1 MDAHNE
7 NGNLKNYCDV
17 KLLKV
22 KEMHNR
28 CEFNNISEING
39 FRPSERIKKGEKVIQ
54 SSLFLIAHEGP

>member
-17 KLLKV
+17 NLLKV

-28 CEFNNISEING
+28 CEFNNISETNG
-39 FRPSERIKKGEKVIQ
+39 FRPSERIKKGDKVIQ
-54 SSLFLIAHEGP
+54 SSLFLIAHVGP

>member
-7 NGNLKNYCDV
+7 NGNLKNYV
-17 KLLKV
+17 NLLKV

-39 FRPSERIKKGEKVIQ
+39 FRPSERIKKGDKVIQ
-54 SSLFLIAHEGP
+54 SSFF